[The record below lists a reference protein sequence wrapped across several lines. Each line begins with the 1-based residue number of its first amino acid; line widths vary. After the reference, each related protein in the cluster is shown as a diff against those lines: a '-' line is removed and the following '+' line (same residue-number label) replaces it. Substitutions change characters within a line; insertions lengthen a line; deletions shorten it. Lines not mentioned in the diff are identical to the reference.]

1 MDSSKRATGPPC
13 LTIDIETS
21 PDAARTLRKI
31 AAWRPD
37 SDERVVFQGDF
48 DPRAAIA
55 ALDRLTNG
63 ASFLAGHNVLAHD
76 LPCLRERLGP
86 LALDR
91 LPVVDTLLLSPIAF
105 PQNPYHRLVKGYKL
119 VRDTRSD
126 PLRDCQ
132 LSYALLRDELDALSV
147 LERTSPAEA
156 ACQHYLLAGGTAG
169 ALDNLF
175 AGIRGSP
182 CPGLDEVRAH
192 LPALIGAK
200 TCSAGLSAM
209 LRDGLR
215 DETERQALA
224 YTLAWLRVC
233 GGNSVL
239 PPWVSMQ
246 FPASRRWIRALR
258 DTPCGQAGCAYCSE
272 HHDPRRELHRY
283 FGFSTFRAEPA
294 SESGG
299 SLQEEVVLAGMR
311 AEHLLAI
318 LPTGAGKSLCYQ
330 LPALSRYFRTGQLT
344 IIISPL
350 QSLMKDQ
357 VDGMV
362 RQGIFNTA
370 ALNGLLSMPERKD
383 VLERVRLGD
392 IAILLVSPEQLR
404 SRGFV
409 ESIRYRDIAAW
420 VFDEAHCLSKWG
432 HDFRTDYLYAARFIR
447 ERHGTD
453 LPQIACFTA
462 TAKLEVIADLDAH
475 FKEALGI
482 RLRTF
487 AGGHERVN
495 LHFEVLE
502 VRKQDKLVRIQQLLT
517 EALADRKGGAIVFSA
532 RRKSAEVIAS
542 FLRANGWPCSH
553 FHAGLTPE
561 VKKHVQQA
569 FIEGDLRVIAATNA
583 FGMGV
588 DKPDVRLVIHAE
600 TPGSLENYLQEAG
613 RAGRDQDD
621 ARCVLLYDE
630 EDVEVQF
637 GIASRSRLTRRDIAE
652 ILKLIRRRSA
662 KSAGQPVV
670 ITAGEILADED
681 LDVSIDPEN
690 PDADTRVRTA
700 IAWLERARLLQR
712 DENFTRIFPGSLRV
726 NTLDD
731 ARAKLARGNLPAER
745 IEKYLELVSLLM
757 NAEPNEGISTDYLM
771 QQTGLPSEE
780 CVRVLHALEQLGVL
794 ANDLQISVYLR
805 KGIADASSKRLE
817 RVARLERKL
826 IALLADWA
834 PDATEDGWLEL
845 NLRLVTQRLKED
857 SPDGAPEVLPDEVLR
872 LLRLL
877 GQPFGGDGGER
888 RGLAVRKRTREQYR
902 VKLDSSWSAL
912 RDNAN
917 ARAAAAVSLLNDLL
931 GKLPPAVIGADLLV
945 EAKAGE
951 LCQALRNDI
960 SLLGLVRDEAR
971 AMEQALLYLDGL
983 GVLVLDR
990 GRAVFRSAMTIRV
1003 VRDEA
1008 RRRFGKTDFA
1018 PLAEHYRERN
1028 FQIHVMQEYARRG
1041 LRKLA
1046 DALAFVAAYFAA
1058 SKTRFVRDYFADRR
1072 ELLDRATTGESF
1084 RRIVEDLRH
1093 PVQQTLVADDSETNR
1108 LVLAGPGAGKTR
1120 VIVHRAAYLLR
1131 VMRVPAESIIVLAF
1145 NRSAAVEIRRRLRT
1159 LVDHDAAGVLVMTY
1173 HAMALRLTGTSLE
1186 AMAGSDGA
1194 PDFTRILADAVELLE
1209 GRSRLPDEADELRDR
1224 LLRGYRYILV
1234 DEYQDI
1240 DELQY
1245 RLVGAL
1251 AGRGSPDRDT
1261 KPTILAVGD
1270 DDQNIYT
1277 FRDANVAF
1285 IRRFE
1290 QDFAARVEFL
1300 VENYRS
1306 TAHIIGCANAIIAR
1320 APDRLKSA
1328 HPIRINHAR
1337 RADAAG
1343 GVWATRDPL
1352 AQGRVRIVSTP
1363 ADPNIQAQNAMALIE
1378 RLRAMDA
1385 TCDWSDIA
1393 VLARTHRA
1401 LTPMRAYCEQHG
1413 IAYAHADPA
1422 AAMHQPR
1429 LRQTREGNRL
1439 ARALSSRRS
1448 GLVRVAALQRWLAWR
1463 MPRSAGNPWIDL
1475 IHEFVDDLATD
1486 AHTGILPV
1494 QHVLESLAELAPERG
1509 LALARGLTLSTVHG
1523 AKGREYRHVLML
1535 DGGWSAQSIE
1545 EERRLYYVGMTRA
1558 RETLTLFELAGRPNP
1573 FSRVLHGSSAVY
1585 RSERSVDPV
1594 HAPTLDRDFI
1604 PLGFKNIDLGYAG
1617 RASNPRIREAIECL
1631 TVGMPLTLRVR
1642 ANERELLDG
1651 NGVVVARLAKSF
1663 ELPAENIAWI
1673 RVSAIVRRSK
1683 ATIDEPKFRAMCR
1696 VEEWE
1701 TVLATLCIESREPR
1715 KPGTVGRTSAAA

>member
-1 MDSSKRATGPPC
+1 MDSSQHATGPPC

-21 PDAARTLRKI
+21 PDAARALRKI
-31 AAWRPD
+31 AAWRAD
-37 SDERVVFQGDF
+37 TDERVVLQGDF
-48 DPRAAIA
+48 DAHEAVA
-55 ALDRLTNG
+55 ALDRLATG
-63 ASFLAGHNVLAHD
+63 AGLLVGHNVVAHD

-86 LALDR
+86 LAVDR

-119 VRDTRSD
+119 VRDTRAD

-132 LSYALLRDELDALSV
+132 LSHALYRDEVKALSD
-147 LERTSPAEA
+147 LHEISRAEA
-156 ACQHYLLAGGTAG
+156 ACQHFLLAAGGAG
-169 ALDNLF
+169 GLDTLF
-175 AGIRGSP
+175 AKIRGARSP
-182 CPGLDEVRAH
+182 GIDEVGSH
-192 LPALIGAK
+192 LRVLIGAK
-200 TCSAGLSAM
+200 TCSAALGTLLREGLNDQA
-209 LRDGLR
+209 
-215 DETERQALA
+215 ERQSIA

-239 PPWVSMQ
+239 PPWVSKQ
-246 FPASRRWIRALR
+246 FPASRRWITRLR
-258 DTPCGQAGCAYCSE
+258 GSPCGQAECAYCSE
-272 HHDPRRELHRY
+272 YHDPRRELHRH
-283 FGFSTFRAEPA
+283 FGFSMFRAEPV
-294 SESGG
+294 SGTGG

-357 VDGMV
+357 VDGLV
-362 RQGIFNTA
+362 RQGIFNAA

-392 IAILLVSPEQLR
+392 IAILLISPEQLR

-409 ESIRYRDIAAW
+409 EAVRYRDIGAW

-447 ERHGTD
+447 ERHGAD
-453 LPQIACFTA
+453 IPQFACFTA

-475 FKEALGI
+475 FRDALGI
-482 RLRTF
+482 RLRHF

-502 VRKQDKLVRIQQLLT
+502 VKKQDKLVLIQQLLT
-517 EALADRKGGAIVFSA
+517 EALANRAGGAIVFSA

-600 TPGSLENYLQEAG
+600 TPGSLENYLQETG

-637 GIASRSRLTRRDIAE
+637 GIASRSRLSQRDIAE

-662 KSAGQPVV
+662 KTAGQPVV
-670 ITAGEILADED
+670 ITSGELLADED
-681 LDVSIDPEN
+681 LDISIDPEN

-731 ARAKLARGNLPAER
+731 ARAKLVRGNLSADR

-771 QQTGLPSEE
+771 QQTGLPSDE

-817 RVARLERKL
+817 RVIGLEKKL
-826 IALLADWA
+826 IELLAEWA

-845 NLRLVTQRLKED
+845 NLRLVTQRLKEHAAD
-857 SPDGAPEVLPDEVLR
+857 GGPDVLPDDVLR

-877 GQPFGGDGGER
+877 GQPFGGSGAER

-902 VKLDSSWSAL
+902 VKLDAGWSAL

-917 ARAAAAVSLLNDLL
+917 ARAATAVSLLNTLL
-931 GKLPPAVIGADLLV
+931 GKLPAAAMGADLLV

-960 SLLGLVRDEAR
+960 ALLGLVRDEAR
-971 AMEQALLYLDGL
+971 AMEQALLYLDAL
-983 GVLVLDR
+983 GVIVLDR

-1003 VRDEA
+1003 LRDES

-1058 SKTRFVRDYFADRR
+1058 TKTRFVREYFADRK

-1084 RRIVEDLRH
+1084 RRIVEELHH
-1093 PVQQTLVADDSETNR
+1093 PVQQSLVADESEINR

-1131 VMRVPAESIIVLAF
+1131 VMRVPSESIIVLAF
-1145 NRSAAVEIRRRLRT
+1145 NRSAAIEIRKRLRA

-1186 AMAGSDGA
+1186 AMAGTDGT
-1194 PDFTRILADAVELLE
+1194 PDFTRILADAVDLLE

-1245 RLVGAL
+1245 RLVSAL
-1251 AGRGSPDRDT
+1251 AGRGSAERDV

-1270 DDQNIYT
+1270 DDQNIYA
-1277 FRDANVAF
+1277 FRDANVGF

-1300 VENYRS
+1300 VENFRS
-1306 TAHIIGCANAIIAR
+1306 TAHIIQCANAVIAA
-1320 APDRLKSA
+1320 APDRLKAA
-1328 HPIRINHAR
+1328 HPIRINYSR
-1337 RADAAG
+1337 RLDPPG
-1343 GVWATRDPL
+1343 GVWAARDPL
-1352 AQGRVRIVSTP
+1352 GEGRVRIVRTP
-1363 ADPNIQAQNAMALIE
+1363 ADPNVQAQLAMAMIE
-1378 RLRAMDA
+1378 RLRSLDPA
-1385 TCDWSDIA
+1385 CNGSDIA

-1401 LTPMRAYCEQHG
+1401 LTPLRAYCEQHG
-1413 IAYAHADPA
+1413 IAYAHSDPA
-1422 AAMHQPR
+1422 SAMHQPR
-1429 LRQTREGNRL
+1429 LRQTREGHRL
-1439 ARALSSRRS
+1439 ARALSSRRT

-1463 MPRSAGNPWIDL
+1463 MPRSPGNPWVDL
-1475 IHEFVDDLATD
+1475 LHELVDDLATD
-1486 AHTGILPV
+1486 GETGILPV
-1494 QHVLESLAELAPERG
+1494 QHVLEALAEVAPERG
-1509 LALARGLTLSTVHG
+1509 PSTTRGLTLSTVHG

-1535 DGGWSAQSIE
+1535 DGGWSAHD

-1558 RETLTLFELAGRPNP
+1558 RETLTLFELVGRPNP
-1573 FSRVLHGSSAVY
+1573 FSRLLVDGVAVY
-1585 RSERSVDPV
+1585 RPERTVDPV
-1594 HAPTLDRDFI
+1594 HAPTLDCAFV
-1604 PLGFKNIDLGYAG
+1604 PLGFKDVDLGYAG
-1617 RASNPRIREAIECL
+1617 RAANPRIREAIARL
-1631 TVGMPLTLRVR
+1631 TVGTPLALRVR
-1642 ANERELLDG
+1642 TNERELLDAD
-1651 NGVVVARLAKSF
+1651 GVVVGRLAKSF
-1663 ELPAENIAWI
+1663 ELPAGNIQWI
-1673 RVSAIVRRSK
+1673 RVSAIVCRVK
-1683 ATIDEPKFRAMCR
+1683 AHIDDPKFRAMCR
-1696 VEEWE
+1696 VDEWE
-1701 TVLATLCIESREPR
+1701 TVLGMLCIESREPQA
-1715 KPGTVGRTSAAA
+1715 PGTVGTMSAAV